1 MPSFHPRLVGLTGPT
16 AEIER
21 VAASFK
27 VFHERRGTE
36 DGSYTVDHS
45 AFVYLLDRTG
55 AYLGFFPPGT
65 SSERMVGVIRQ
76 HLRGANR
83 K

>member
-1 MPSFHPRLVGLTGPT
+1 MPSFHPRLVGLTGPM

-45 AFVYLLDRTG
+45 AFVYLMDREG
-55 AYLGFFPPGT
+55 RYLGFFPPNT
-65 SSERMVGVIRQ
+65 SAERMLTIIRPQ
-76 HLRGANR
+76 LGTN
-83 K
+83 